1 MILTTP
7 FGMVPVM
14 AWQGEKGEMLPVNFA
29 TSQVECTPFTD
40 FLPVAAH
47 QQEGLVMTSESR
59 VVTSSP
65 VVVALDY
72 DNRDKAFAFV
82 DRIDPRDCRLKVGK
96 EMFTLF
102 GPQFVRD
109 LQQRGFD
116 IFLDLKFHDIPNT
129 TAHAVAAAADLGVW
143 MVNVHASG
151 GARMMTAAREALV
164 PFGKDAP
171 LLIAV
176 TVLTSMEAGDLQDL
190 GIALS
195 PADYAAKLAALTQQC
210 GLDGVVCSAQEA
222 VRFKQELGQSFKLV
236 TPGIRPAGSEAGD
249 QRRIMTPEQAK
260 AAGVDYMVIGRPV
273 TQSAD
278 PAQTLR
284 AINASLFKGE

>member
-1 MILTTP
+1 
-7 FGMVPVM
+7 
-14 AWQGEKGEMLPVNFA
+14 
-29 TSQVECTPFTD
+29 
-40 FLPVAAH
+40 
-47 QQEGLVMTSESR
+47 MTLSASSSSCA
-59 VVTSSP
+59 VTNSP

-72 DNRDKAFAFV
+72 NNRDAALAFV
-82 DRIDPRDCRLKVGK
+82 DKIDPRDCRLKVGK

-102 GPQFVRD
+102 GPQFVRE

-129 TAHAVAAAADLGVW
+129 AAHAVAAAADLGVW

-176 TVLTSMEAGDLQDL
+176 TVLTSMEASDLADL
-190 GIALS
+190 GVTLS
-195 PADYAAKLAALTQQC
+195 PADYAERLAALTQKC

-222 VRFKQELGQSFKLV
+222 VRFKQAFGQNFKLV
-236 TPGIRPAGSEAGD
+236 TPGIRPQGSDAGD
-249 QRRIMTPEQAK
+249 QRRIMTPEQAL

-273 TQSAD
+273 TQSVD
-278 PAQTLR
+278 PEQTLK
-284 AINASLFKGE
+284 AINASLQRSA